1 MSAVLALPVGQPRFT
16 APPVPRRD
24 MIDELREASWRC
36 QAQPRMDLFEA
47 CAMLSR
53 DRTRSRMAFRDALLR
68 TLAEGLDRRAVF
80 YRPRASDL
88 SFDEQW
94 LMALIDAVERNDRHS
109 LAFLAASRLKPHARR
124 QVLFLVDGLVRNAA
138 AI

>member
-1 MSAVLALPVGQPRFT
+1 MSAVLALPVCQPRFT

-24 MIDELREASWRC
+24 VIDELREASWRC
-36 QAQPRMDLFEA
+36 QAQPRIGLFEA

-53 DRTRSRMAFRDALLR
+53 DCTRSRMTFRDALLR

-80 YRPRASDL
+80 YRPHASDL
-88 SFDEQW
+88 SFDERW
-94 LMALIDAVERNDRHS
+94 LMALIDAVVHDDHHS
-109 LAFLAASRLKPHARR
+109 LAFLTASRLKPHTRR
-124 QVLFLVDGLVRNAA
+124 QILFLVSGLVRNAA